1 MKKDYYKILG
11 VNRGASGEE
20 IKKAFY
26 KLAHQYHPHK
36 AGKDEQKFKELN
48 EKFKEI
54 NEAYQVLSDEKKRAQ
69 YDQFGQVFE
78 GANVGGGGFE
88 SGFDF
93 SNFGFGFENDFGGV
107 SDLSD
112 IFENFFEGLGGKP
125 RRRAYKRGSDI
136 EIIQEMTLEE
146 AFNGARKRLQYQI
159 LKKCEQCQ
167 GIGYDKKAGVKTC
180 AKCAG
185 RGEIKETRK
194 TFFGAFAQNKACPEC
209 RGFGE
214 IPEKACPECQGS
226 GQRTGQQEIDIE
238 LVPGVADEQIIKVKG
253 FGEAGEKGSEAGDL
267 FVRLKEKPHSFFHR
281 EGDDLLASI
290 ELKLTEALLGKKIKF
305 KDLAGEELN
314 IELPAG
320 FNFLE
325 KLKVLGKGMP
335 HLHGWSR
342 GDLFLNF
349 ILKTPRKLS
358 EKAKKL
364 LGELDKE
371 I

>member
-26 KLAHQYHPHK
+26 QLARQYHPHK

-69 YDQFGQVFE
+69 YDRFGQVFD
-78 GANVGGGGFE
+78 GAPAGGGFE
-88 SGFDF
+88 QGFGFND
-93 SNFGFGFENDFGGV
+93 FGFGFEGDFGGIG
-107 SDLSD
+107 DLSD
-112 IFENFFEGLGGKP
+112 VFESFFEGLGARP
-125 RRRAYKRGSDI
+125 RRRTYKRGSDI

-146 AFNGARKRLQYQI
+146 AFNGAKKHLRYQI
-159 LKKCEQCQ
+159 LIKCEKCQ
-167 GIGYDKKAGVKTC
+167 GAGYDKKAGMKTC
-180 AKCAG
+180 AACAG
-185 RGEIKETRK
+185 RGDIKETAK
-194 TFFGAFAQNKACPEC
+194 TFFGVFSQNKTCPEC

-214 IPEKACPECQGS
+214 IPEKICLECRGS
-226 GQRTGQQEIDIE
+226 GQQSGSRETDVE
-238 LVPGVADEQIIKVKG
+238 LAPGVADGQIIKVKG
-253 FGEAGEKGSEAGDL
+253 FGEAGERNSDAGDL

-281 EGDDLLASI
+281 EGDDLSVEI

-305 KDLAGEELN
+305 KDLAGEELS

-325 KLKVLGKGMP
+325 KLKVRGKGMP
-335 HLHGWSR
+335 RLHGWSR

-349 ILKTPRKLS
+349 VLKTPRKLS